1 MTEERKEQI
10 VAGLKLLFFPITGFY
25 FVCKECK
32 DLRADD
38 FMTEWFQYMLGV
50 ILWAGLMLGIAFV
63 TWGLIYQF
71 DKMIGP
77 VSLIGGGIFFFFIL
91 PITLHKLIHRK

>member
-25 FVCKECK
+25 FMCKECK
-32 DLRADD
+32 DLQADD
-38 FMTEWFQYMLGV
+38 FITEWFQYMMGV
-50 ILWAGLMLGIAFV
+50 ILWTGLMFCIAFV

-71 DKMIGP
+71 DKAIVP
-77 VSLIGGGIFFFFIL
+77 VSIIGGGIFVFFIL
-91 PITLHKLIHRK
+91 PVIIHKLINRK

>member
-1 MTEERKEQI
+1 MTKENKELI
-10 VAGLKLLFFPITGFY
+10 KEVLKLLFFPITGFY
-25 FVCKECK
+25 FMCKECK
-32 DLRADD
+32 ELQSDD

-50 ILWAGLMLGIAFV
+50 ILWSGLMFGIAFV

-71 DKMIGP
+71 DKAIVP

-91 PITLHKLIHRK
+91 PAILHKLIHRK

>member
-10 VAGLKLLFFPITGFY
+10 VAGLKLLFFPITGLHY
-25 FVCKECK
+25 ICKECK
-32 DLRADD
+32 ELQSDD
-38 FMTEWFQYMLGV
+38 FMTEWIYYMVGV
-50 ILWAGLMLGIAFV
+50 ILWAGLMFGIAFV

-71 DKMIGP
+71 DKMIFP

-91 PITLHKLIHRK
+91 PAIIHKLINRK